1 MSGRRS
7 HLRFSVANP
16 WGGVIRTLRD
26 VVVQRTGPYEC
37 VAITHAPGVV
47 GETLRLDL
55 LGGGQVLE
63 LEVRVIESRPV
74 IVDGTVRHRVRLAV
88 PTRIPEISGD
98 NGQGEIGADEPG
110 AAEAN

>member
-1 MSGRRS
+1 M
-7 HLRFSVANP
+7 RFSVSAP

-55 LGGGQVLE
+55 LSGGQTLG
-63 LEVRVIESRPV
+63 LDVRVIESRPV
-74 IVDGTVRHRVRLAV
+74 ILEGTVRHRLRLAV
-88 PTRIPEISGD
+88 PTRVPDITTDED
-98 NGQGEIGADEPG
+98 QVRVAADERHAG
-110 AAEAN
+110 EGI

>member
-1 MSGRRS
+1 
-7 HLRFSVANP
+7 LRFSVSNP

-37 VAITHAPGVV
+37 VAIAHAPGVV

-55 LGGGQVLE
+55 LGGGQVLA
-63 LEVRVIESRPV
+63 LDVRVIESRPV

-88 PTRIPEISGD
+88 PTRIPEVSGD
-98 NGQGEIGADEPG
+98 DGQADVTAEGPD
-110 AAEAN
+110 AAEAI